1 MKIILPYLTKKDFA
15 SLNTIWTPSRK
26 ESVTNHPGASAKT
39 YLMAENDAIIAL
51 RCIRRLSPGR
61 GPGFSEPVSWLGIR
75 KSGIRAGSW
84 VLPRKNPKLYYVIY
98 NIHYPAPVSL

>member
-84 VLPRKNPKLYYVIY
+84 VALLVPGPEDNPDINYYLC
-98 NIHYPAPVSL
+98 NI